1 MKKNL
6 GTIPIVLMLSS
17 ILASCNGVNSSN
29 NHAPIVLGDSA
40 TIVIEK
46 DSQYVHDYVTDF
58 HPNLPAA
65 SEALDTPAAE
75 KPAATT
81 TTTEPAA
88 TAAPAPT
95 PAQQAA
101 PVAPGKGLVIK
112 FNELTIS
119 IPGIATKSYNNS
131 QNANGASFQLISG
144 TVNGNHI
151 QITNGTVTKVSQR
164 YQVAVILKNHMGTF
178 PLNTL
183 SETTDWAP
191 IQGGNNVYT
200 ISGLEPNK
208 LKMPAAN
215 AAEIREAVQ
224 KAARGRRLSKK
235 KEQELLLSV
244 RNTRSVN
251 QAPLS
256 AVLRSVIW
264 KIEGKNA
271 QGKPYQKQIRLD
283 MPI

>member
-1 MKKNL
+1 MKKNS
-6 GTIPIVLMLSS
+6 GAIPIVLMLSS
-17 ILASCNGVNSSN
+17 ILAACNGVNSSN
-29 NHAPIVLGDSA
+29 NHAPIVLGDSS

-65 SEALDTPAAE
+65 SETPDTPAAE

-81 TTTEPAA
+81 AATPATATTT
-88 TAAPAPT
+88 TA
-95 PAQQAA
+95 PAQQAP

-112 FNELTIS
+112 FNEVTIS
-119 IPGIATKSYNNS
+119 IPGIATKSYSNS
-131 QNANGASFQLISG
+131 QNANGASFQLVSG

-178 PLNTL
+178 QLSTL

-208 LKMPAAN
+208 LKMPAATT
-215 AAEIREAVQ
+215 AEIREAVQ

-256 AVLRSVIW
+256 TVLRSVIW